1 MLTCDLQDDYM
12 VIGIKNGY
20 PYLTIDTGYT
30 ADGQI
35 PVKTITSETYV
46 NNAMWYQ
53 AIVDR

>member
-1 MLTCDLQDDYM
+1 M
-12 VIGIKNGY
+12 VIGVKNGY

-35 PVKTITSETYV
+35 PVKTITSETNV
-46 NNAMWYQ
+46 KNDMWYQ